1 MIWLF
6 LEEDD
11 LPLELKLHELF
22 IWETID
28 EKDVLLVSEYDKEK
42 YNFLSEFILQDVFA
56 TGTVDKAHLLA
67 ISKKDAYFLQMSN
80 FEPHLNLLSNI

>member
-42 YNFLSEFILQDVFA
+42 YNF
-56 TGTVDKAHLLA
+56 
-67 ISKKDAYFLQMSN
+67 
-80 FEPHLNLLSNI
+80 

>member
-6 LEEDD
+6 LEDD

-67 ISKKDAYFLQMSN
+67 ISKKDAYFLQMYN